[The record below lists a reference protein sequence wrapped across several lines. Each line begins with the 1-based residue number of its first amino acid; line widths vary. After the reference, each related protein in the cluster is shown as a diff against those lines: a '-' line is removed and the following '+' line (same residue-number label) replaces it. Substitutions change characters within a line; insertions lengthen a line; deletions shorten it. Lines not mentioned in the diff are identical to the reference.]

1 MKRLTCNHTIAH
13 NVVDDSPEIA
23 AFGFEPGRKQ
33 SPEFGSLYVVAQT
46 PEPIKGFA
54 KRIEKIAG
62 QTFFEP
68 GITSSLED
76 RFTSLLK
83 HYNSLMSELGVE
95 LDIMVAAIDQT
106 TLYYSFV
113 GQPLA
118 VLLHKPKVIN
128 LAGPDSHS
136 PKRFSDIT
144 TTHIHSEDRLLI
156 GTHSA
161 QIQFTPPELA
171 NQLRDST
178 LEHFAQHFTAAY
190 GKDRPGNF
198 AALLVEAEE
207 KQNLIQAT
215 KSQLKPGKLSKTF
228 KKKQGEVITAVNK
241 STKITKEKVV
251 PSVSKKTQQGWTHL
265 WSRYINPYPKRAII
279 VGAVVV
285 FIVIAIIVTWVN
297 LSQVGNSTL
306 SKYEKA
312 QSLISQAQTNLKKN
326 NNDTA
331 QSQAQQAQ
339 TVINQLSDGDKKTIE
354 EAAKTNKSISS
365 VTTLQT
371 KLTELLDELTDTTRV
386 NLDSAYNLGNL
397 KLPALMLINDNLYG
411 VDSTN
416 GQIVNINPLRKVPAQ
431 VAQSSDLANTISSAT
446 NYTNDGAVILTQGKI
461 WAFSPPN
468 SLQELK
474 VNGGL
479 PTSVAIASY
488 LTNIYLLSPSEN
500 QVVRYSRSGTTLS
513 NKTGILKNISEGS
526 LAQATDLDVLGNVFV
541 SSGQNI
547 LLFEGGNQRDFKISG
562 LPADF
567 GSINQ
572 MTFNEKGQ
580 YFVLLNQAHTRLA
593 LLSSASDSAEFKKQ
607 FAFADNQVIQSFTL
621 AKDTPEAYVAA
632 GGKLVIVSLDQ

>member
-13 NVVDDSPEIA
+13 NVPDDSPEIA
-23 AFGFEPGRKQ
+23 AFGFEPEKKQ
-33 SPEFGSLYVVAQT
+33 SPEFGSLYVIAQT
-46 PEPIKGFA
+46 PQPIKGFA

-68 GITSSLED
+68 GITRSLED
-76 RFTSLLK
+76 RFTELLK
-83 HYNSLMSELGVE
+83 HYNSLIAELGIQ

-113 GQPLA
+113 GKPMA

-128 LAGPDSHS
+128 LAGPDAQN

-144 TTHIHSEDRLLI
+144 TTHIHSEDRLLL

-161 QIQFTPPELA
+161 QIQFTPSELA
-171 NQLRDST
+171 NQLRDSSID
-178 LEHFAQHFTAAY
+178 HFAQHFSSAFDHDKPGHYAAI
-190 GKDRPGNF
+190 
-198 AALLVEAEE
+198 LVEAEE
-207 KQNLIQAT
+207 KQSFLKAT
-215 KSQLKPGKLSKTF
+215 KSQFKPEKLSKTF
-228 KKKQGEVITAVNK
+228 KKKQDEVITAVNK

-279 VGAVVV
+279 VGAVVA
-285 FIVIAIIVTWVN
+285 FIIIAVIVSWVN
-297 LSQVGNSTL
+297 LSQVGNSAL
-306 SKYEKA
+306 SKYDKA

-326 NNDTA
+326 NDDTA

-339 TVINQLSDGDKKTIE
+339 SVINQLSDSDKKTIE
-354 EAAKTNKSISS
+354 EAAKSNKNIST
-365 VTTLQT
+365 VAVLQA
-371 KLTELLDELTDTTRV
+371 KLTTVLDELTGTSRV
-386 NLDSAYNLGNL
+386 SLDSAYDLGTL
-397 KLPALMLINDNLYG
+397 KIPALTLINDSLYG
-411 VDSTN
+411 IDSGG
-416 GQIVNINPLRKVPAQ
+416 GQIVNINPLRKAPAQ
-431 VAQSSDLANTISSAT
+431 VAQSADLTSTIGAIT
-446 NYTNDGAVILTQGKI
+446 NYTNDGSLILTQGKI

-474 VNGGL
+474 VSGGL

-488 LTNIYLLSPSEN
+488 LNNIYLLSPNEN
-500 QVVRYSRSGTTLS
+500 QVVRYSRSGTALS
-513 NKTGILKNISEGS
+513 NKTSILKNISEGS

-547 LLFEGGNQRDFKISG
+547 LLFEGGNQRDFKITG

-567 GSINQ
+567 GNINQ
-572 MTFNEKGQ
+572 IMFNEKGQ

-593 LLSSASDSAEFKKQ
+593 LLGSSSDSADFKKQ
-607 FAFADNQVIQSFTL
+607 FAFADNQIIQSFTL

-632 GGKLVIVSLDQ
+632 GNKLVIVSLNQ